1 MGGGPTCWVLDHPA
15 HLQLFQSFIQDG
27 SPVDIIIA
35 TNRFEVDSM
44 LSSQNCPL
52 PERHIVRVSRPVG
65 SKIIPIQREI
75 RAFKRLRKVT
85 SILKRRRLTGKPIEK
100 IISKGAPLEL
110 RAAKKAKIDR
120 RIYLT
125 DTEVNHLAH
134 RHALSAATE
143 VILSANW
150 REHLDGGFYAACR
163 EQGIKVHQLEGELP
177 HVYLKQPETLRYPK
191 EENVP
196 RIFYRALLG
205 GGIHDKQELVSA
217 SPLIPDLG
225 MEVISMTEN
234 ESITDPWGLPRKL
247 SQFDGVLS
255 ESVTIAHEAICQGI
269 PTLLVSKAQRGFL
282 DAYLGSG
289 LLFRIDS
296 TVKGPTL
303 NQEVAAWREAVQ
315 MRRRGGGIAVGWSN
329 CWSEL
334 NRIINSS

>member
-1 MGGGPTCWVLDHPA
+1 
-15 HLQLFQSFIQDG
+15 
-27 SPVDIIIA
+27 
-35 TNRFEVDSM
+35 M

-217 SPLIPDLG
+217 SPLILDLG

-234 ESITDPWGLPRKL
+234 ESITDPWDLPRK
-247 SQFDGVLS
+247 V
-255 ESVTIAHEAICQGI
+255 
-269 PTLLVSKAQRGFL
+269 P
-282 DAYLGSG
+282 
-289 LLFRIDS
+289 RISD
-296 TVKGPTL
+296 
-303 NQEVAAWREAVQ
+303 
-315 MRRRGGGIAVGWSN
+315 
-329 CWSEL
+329 
-334 NRIINSS
+334 